1 VEPFDLHAVNQPP
14 NKTGQPEKILGRFA
28 MSADDAGIRASAPV
42 KGNFKV
48 WDTQYVPPSKAFS
61 FYREAIGK
69 VYMHW
74 SPEFASE
81 GEFHARIEAAEVRQG
96 SISRHRCTSHSA
108 ARTPAD
114 IANSPRHACYLALIL
129 SGEGEWR
136 QRGRTTFA
144 VPGDILVLDSA
155 WPARM
160 EMGPAPFD
168 ALIMTIPRTELTSV
182 REGESSLANVLLK
195 QNRTPLGKCLNLV
208 ADRMISASKEELTS
222 LYDACVSLLPVEA
235 GCYDDDK
242 GEENSSAKVHY
253 LLRGI
258 LSHIDQ
264 NIANA
269 ELSPNRVADQFGI
282 SVRYV
287 HKLFI
292 GCGVT
297 FCSYTTARRLD
308 YICKDL
314 VSPACRQQP
323 ISLVAFRWGFN
334 DLSSFNRAFK
344 SRYGCTPSQ
353 FRMRSGT

>member
-1 VEPFDLHAVNQPP
+1 
-14 NKTGQPEKILGRFA
+14 
-28 MSADDAGIRASAPV
+28 
-42 KGNFKV
+42 
-48 WDTQYVPPSKAFS
+48 
-61 FYREAIGK
+61 
-69 VYMHW
+69 
-74 SPEFASE
+74 
-81 GEFHARIEAAEVRQG
+81 
-96 SISRHRCTSHSA
+96 
-108 ARTPAD
+108 
-114 IANSPRHACYLALIL
+114 
-129 SGEGEWR
+129 
-136 QRGRTTFA
+136 
-144 VPGDILVLDSA
+144 
-155 WPARM
+155 
-160 EMGPAPFD
+160 
-168 ALIMTIPRTELTSV
+168 
-182 REGESSLANVLLK
+182 
-195 QNRTPLGKCLNLV
+195 
-208 ADRMISASKEELTS
+208 
-222 LYDACVSLLPVEA
+222 
-235 GCYDDDK
+235 
-242 GEENSSAKVHY
+242 VHY